1 MTQNEQKTPAGGT
14 RPGYPR
20 DVMVRDMVAAAI
32 VTIMLIPQSL
42 AYAMLAGLPAEVGLY
57 ASMVPLVIYGL
68 TGTSSTLAV
77 GPVAVLSMMTASA
90 IATTSQTLGLPGV
103 MVAIWLAGLSGVWLL
118 ALGAL
123 RLGFVAHFLSHSVI
137 KGFIAASGI
146 LIALSQVRH
155 LLGIGADGHNA
166 FELLAE
172 IVSQLSETQGLTAL
186 LGLGCVGF
194 FVLTK
199 RFGKRVFVQLGL
211 DDFAAE
217 LLVKAA
223 PAFAVVVTLAA
234 SSGFGMDARGVAV
247 VGAVPAGLPM
257 PVLPVFSLEVIKVL
271 GVPSLMIA
279 LVGYVESISVAQ
291 TFAARRRE
299 TISPNRELVALGAA
313 NLGAAVTGGM
323 PVTGGFSRSAV
334 SFEAGAQTRFAG
346 IFTAVGMAAMTL
358 LLAPA
363 LAPLPKATLAAT
375 IVVAVL
381 GLVDLRSIL
390 ETLRYSRQDGAA
402 TLLTVLVTLVAGVEF
417 GILVGVALSLALHLY
432 RTSVPHMAVVG
443 LVPGTEHFRN
453 IQRHEVQTDPRVLS
467 IRVDESLYFANA
479 AFLVESVLDL
489 VKAAPQTR
497 HVILQCSAVNEID
510 ASALHALELINYRLK
525 AQYIRFHLS
534 EVKGPVMDRLHK
546 VDFLQHLN
554 GQVFLTHYGAYQA
567 LIGRDEEAAA
577 ATMGAV

>member
-14 RPGYPR
+14 RPGYPL

-211 DDFAAE
+211 NDFAAE

-257 PVLPVFSLEVIKVL
+257 PVLPVASLEVIKVL

-567 LIGRDEEAAA
+567 LIGRDEAAAA

>member
-14 RPGYPR
+14 RPGYPL

-211 DDFAAE
+211 NDFAAE

-257 PVLPVFSLEVIKVL
+257 PVLPVASLEVIKVL